1 MTKPDVG
8 IPTQR
13 DEKKMYRSK
22 KLCFAMTFAA
32 MLINPVAAQ
41 TIRSVATKKNTP
53 VALTS
58 MFYAKPDCTTGPI
71 GIPVVKQSPAH
82 GEVQLQIG
90 VVDVPVI
97 GACPARKTAVILLVY
112 TPGTDFVG
120 DDTIQLEVGLAG
132 KVTDLRYQITVQNE
146 K

>member
-1 MTKPDVG
+1 MTKPGVG
-8 IPTQR
+8 IPTKW
-13 DEKKMYRSK
+13 DEQKMNRS

-32 MLINPVAAQ
+32 LLVNPSAAQ
-41 TIRSVATKKNTP
+41 TPRSVATKKNTS

-58 MFYAKPDCTTGPI
+58 LLNAKPDCTAGPI

-82 GEVQLQIG
+82 GAVQLEIG
-90 VVDVPVI
+90 IVDVPI
-97 GACPARKTAVILLVY
+97 LGACPARKTAVIVRVY
-112 TPGTDFVG
+112 TSGTDFVG
-120 DDTIQLEVGLAG
+120 DDTQLEVGLAG